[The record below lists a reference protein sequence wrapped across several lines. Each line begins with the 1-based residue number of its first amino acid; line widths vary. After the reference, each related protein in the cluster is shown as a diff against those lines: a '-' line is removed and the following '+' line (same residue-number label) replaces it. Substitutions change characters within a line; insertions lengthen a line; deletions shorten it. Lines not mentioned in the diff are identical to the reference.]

1 MRHKPRHETDAPGQD
16 AFLDIVANLV
26 GILIILVMIVGARAK
41 DAMSERPDPPP
52 SATTEPVEDDGIQI
66 LQSTASGLET
76 DIHKTQ
82 SKIDRQEQ
90 EIAYR
95 RIERDQLL
103 TLLTATEK
111 ELSNARK
118 DLDAA
123 QQDRLNVQQQVS
135 AATRELAQVQQTL
148 QAVAVE
154 TKAPIEL
161 KHLPTPM
168 AKTVFGKEIHLRL
181 KAGRLAHVAINDLVT
196 RMQADGRQQLWKL
209 RSSSRVT
216 EVIGP
221 VEGFRMRYTL
231 QRGERTVNTDLGP
244 VVQQFAEL
252 AHFELIPTADQ
263 LGEPLTDAL
272 RGDSHFSALLAA
284 ESTPQT
290 TVTVWVYRDSF
301 EDFRRLK
308 QYLFARGLLT
318 AARPLPDGELISG
331 GPNGKRSSAQ

>member
-1 MRHKPRHETDAPGQD
+1 MRQKLRIEADAPGQD

-41 DAMSERPDPPP
+41 DAMNERP
-52 SATTEPVEDDGIQI
+52 ATTPPTATTAAEDDGIQI
-66 LQSTASGLET
+66 LEDTAAGLET

-82 SKIDRQEQ
+82 SKINLQEQ

-111 ELSNARK
+111 ELSRAR
-118 DLDAA
+118 DNLDIA
-123 QQDRLNVQQQVS
+123 QQERLQVQQQLS
-135 AATRELAQVQQTL
+135 TAASELDQLRQTTE
-148 QAVAVE
+148 AVAVE

-196 RMQADGRQQLWKL
+196 RMKADGKQQLWKL
-209 RSSSRVT
+209 KNSSRVT

-231 QRGERTVNTDLGP
+231 QRSERTINTDLGP

-252 AHFELIPTADQ
+252 AYFELIPTADQ
-263 LGEPLTDAL
+263 LGEPLENAL

-308 QYLFARGLLT
+308 EHLFARGLLT

-331 GPNGKRSSAQ
+331 GPNGSRSSAQ

>member
-1 MRHKPRHETDAPGQD
+1 MRHKPRFDTDAPGQD

-41 DAMSERPDPPP
+41 DAMSELPASPPP
-52 SATTEPVEDDGIQI
+52 ASTTPRADDSLQT
-66 LQSTASGLET
+66 LQSAAAGLET

-82 SKIDRQEQ
+82 SQINRQEQ

-111 ELSNARK
+111 ELGTARE

-123 QQDRLNVQQQVS
+123 QQERLKVQQQLS
-135 AATRELAQVQQTL
+135 TAARELDKVQQTMR
-148 QAVAVE
+148 AIE
-154 TKAPIEL
+154 IEEKAPIEL

-181 KAGRLAHVAINDLVT
+181 KSGRLAHVAINDLVT
-196 RMQADGRQQLWKL
+196 RMKADGQQQLWKL
-209 RSSSRVT
+209 RNTSRVT

-221 VEGFRMRYTL
+221 VEGFRMRYIL
-231 QRGERTVNTDLGP
+231 RRSERTINTDLGP

-252 AHFELIPTADQ
+252 AHFELIPIADQ

-272 RGDSHFSALLAA
+272 RGDSQFSALLAA

-290 TVTVWVYRDSF
+290 TITVWGYRDSF
-301 EDFRRLK
+301 ADFRRLK
-308 QYLFARGLLT
+308 EHLFARGLLT

-331 GPNGKRSSAQ
+331 GPHGNRSSAQ

>member
-1 MRHKPRHETDAPGQD
+1 M
-16 AFLDIVANLV
+16 
-26 GILIILVMIVGARAK
+26 
-41 DAMSERPDPPP
+41 
-52 SATTEPVEDDGIQI
+52 
-66 LQSTASGLET
+66 
-76 DIHKTQ
+76 
-82 SKIDRQEQ
+82 
-90 EIAYR
+90 
-95 RIERDQLL
+95 
-103 TLLTATEK
+103 
-111 ELSNARK
+111 SNARD
-118 DLDAA
+118 DLDAV
-123 QQDRLNVQQQVS
+123 QQERLNVQQQVS
-135 AATRELAQVQQTL
+135 AAARELAQVQQTL

-181 KAGRLAHVAINDLVT
+181 KSGRLAHVAINELVK

-209 RSSSRVT
+209 RNSSRVT

-263 LGEPLTDAL
+263 LGEALTDAL

-301 EDFRRLK
+301 EDFSRLK
-308 QYLFARGLLT
+308 EHLFARGLLT

>member
-1 MRHKPRHETDAPGQD
+1 MRHKPRLETDAPGQD

-52 SATTEPVEDDGIQI
+52 PETTDPVEDDGIQT
-66 LQSTASGLET
+66 LQSTAAGLET

-111 ELSNARK
+111 ELSSNRK
-118 DLDAA
+118 DLGAA
-123 QQDRLNVQQQVS
+123 EQERLKVQQQLS
-135 AATRELAQVQQTL
+135 TAARELDQVQQTL

-181 KAGRLAHVAINDLVT
+181 KAGRLAHVAINDLVK

-209 RSSSRVT
+209 RNSPRVT

-231 QRGERTVNTDLGP
+231 QRSERTINTDLGP

-252 AHFELIPTADQ
+252 KNFVLIPTADQ
-263 LGEPLTDAL
+263 LGESLADAL
-272 RGDSHFSALLAA
+272 QGDSHFSALLAA

-308 QYLFARGLLT
+308 EHLFARGLLT
-318 AARPLPDGELISG
+318 AARPLPDELISG
-331 GPNGKRSSAQ
+331 GPNGNRSSAQ

>member
-1 MRHKPRHETDAPGQD
+1 M
-16 AFLDIVANLV
+16 ANLV

-52 SATTEPVEDDGIQI
+52 ATTEPVENDGIQT
-66 LQSTASGLET
+66 LQSTASGLEA

-82 SKIDRQEQ
+82 SKINLQEQ

-111 ELSNARK
+111 EMSNARD
-118 DLDAA
+118 DLDAV
-123 QQDRLNVQQQVS
+123 QQERLNVQQQVS
-135 AATRELAQVQQTL
+135 AAARELAQVQQTL

-181 KAGRLAHVAINDLVT
+181 KAGRLAHVAINELVK

-209 RSSSRVT
+209 RNSSRVT

-308 QYLFARGLLT
+308 EHLFARGLLT

>member
-1 MRHKPRHETDAPGQD
+1 MRHKTRHETDAPGQD

-41 DAMSERPDPPP
+41 DAMIERPDPPP
-52 SATTEPVEDDGIQI
+52 ATTEPVENDGIQT
-66 LQSTASGLET
+66 LQSTASGLEA

-82 SKIDRQEQ
+82 SKINLQEQ

-118 DLDAA
+118 YLDAA
-123 QQDRLNVQQQVS
+123 QQERLNVQQQVS

-181 KAGRLAHVAINDLVT
+181 KAGRLAHVAINDLVK

-209 RSSSRVT
+209 RNSSRVT

-308 QYLFARGLLT
+308 EHLFARGLLT